1 MGRAL
6 LADQDSGSGSLL
18 ENTGLALGKL
28 SPDFLAPRTWFHGGQ
43 FFQARGGGAGDGFQI
58 TFSVHLISIIIIITS
73 APTSEHQVSDLR
85 LSTLALF
92 SALPDKFAGE
102 IKTEE
107 TEKGDL
113 AKSCENTHF
122 TSK

>member
-1 MGRAL
+1 MEDNFSR
-6 LADQDSGSGSLL
+6 
-18 ENTGLALGKL
+18 
-28 SPDFLAPRTWFHGGQ
+28 HG
-43 FFQARGGGAGDGFQI
+43 GGGAGDGFQI